1 MLSHTSS
8 PLPSGRHNVRD
19 LGGLPL
25 AAGGTTQPLRVL
37 RACAMQHIGPEGRE
51 ALLGAGLR
59 TVIDLRSDSELE
71 TEPPAFRDADGV
83 TTLSHPVFAG
93 MAPVASLIEADH
105 GFRWQHRYT
114 LALRTVA
121 PRFAAVIEAVAKAPP
136 GLVVVHCTA
145 GKDRTGLISAL
156 LLDLAGVRRDA
167 IVADYARTADYGAL
181 LIDTL
186 RTKAFGSDRPAH
198 VVETILGSPAEAM
211 EHTLVMLDEEF
222 GGALGYLETAGL
234 RSDVIRRASERLLV

>member
-1 MLSHTSS
+1 MLNETLS

-25 AAGGTTQPLRVL
+25 AAGGATQPLRVL
-37 RACAMQHIGPEGRE
+37 RACAMQHIGPEGRA
-51 ALLGAGLR
+51 ALLRAGLR
-59 TVIDLRSDSELE
+59 TVIDLRSDSELD

-83 TTLSHPVFAG
+83 TTLFHPVFAG
-93 MAPVASLIEADH
+93 MAPVASMIEADN

-121 PRFAAVIEAVAKAPP
+121 PRFATVIEEIANAPP

-145 GKDRTGLISAL
+145 GKDRTGLVSAL
-156 LLDLAGVRRDA
+156 LLDLAGVRREA
-167 IVADYARTADYGAL
+167 IVADYARTAQYGAA

-186 RTKAFGSDRPAH
+186 RKDA
-198 VVETILGSPAEAM
+198 
-211 EHTLVMLDEEF
+211 
-222 GGALGYLETAGL
+222 
-234 RSDVIRRASERLLV
+234 